1 MEDEVNVT
9 SLGTQDRSVPRLISK
24 VPEVTIWFWII
35 KVLCTTVG
43 ETAADYLN
51 VNRNLGLTG
60 TSVVTGILLVVALGL
75 QFSAKRYVPW
85 RYWLTVSLVS
95 IFGTLVTDNLSD
107 KLHVRLE
114 TSTIVF
120 SMLLALTFG
129 AWYSMD
135 KTLSIHSITTRR
147 REAFYWLAVLVSF
160 ALGTA
165 SGDLMAERLGFGY
178 AVAGLIIAG
187 LIVVTALLWRYGM
200 NPILGF
206 WIVYIFTR
214 PLGASIGDLL
224 AQPTTERGL
233 GLGTTKTSFIFLA
246 AILAVVIFLTVS
258 KIDTSNAAPYDEDA
272 VVRRGGLWQ
281 TVGYAGTLIV
291 LGTIVYNVRTS
302 SLANDAASSAA
313 PVTIPAAPPISKA
326 GAVAS
331 TVSKAA
337 TGNITTAQASAASSV
352 PTPVSAPKTKL
363 GDLAMYRTITQD
375 TLDKLNAPDQSGA
388 TKRIADLETAWD
400 KDQARL
406 QPLDGKAWTL
416 IDGKIDT
423 VLRQLRASSPNMTTE
438 KQALSDLL
446 AALG

>member
-1 MEDEVNVT
+1 
-9 SLGTQDRSVPRLISK
+9 
-24 VPEVTIWFWII
+24 
-35 KVLCTTVG
+35 
-43 ETAADYLN
+43 
-51 VNRNLGLTG
+51 
-60 TSVVTGILLVVALGL
+60 
-75 QFSAKRYVPW
+75 
-85 RYWLTVSLVS
+85 
-95 IFGTLVTDNLSD
+95 
-107 KLHVRLE
+107 
-114 TSTIVF
+114 
-120 SMLLALTFG
+120 
-129 AWYSMD
+129 
-135 KTLSIHSITTRR
+135 
-147 REAFYWLAVLVSF
+147 
-160 ALGTA
+160 
-165 SGDLMAERLGFGY
+165 
-178 AVAGLIIAG
+178 
-187 LIVVTALLWRYGM
+187 
-200 NPILGF
+200 
-206 WIVYIFTR
+206 
-214 PLGASIGDLL
+214 
-224 AQPTTERGL
+224 
-233 GLGTTKTSFIFLA
+233 LGTTKTSFIFLA